1 MQVGI
6 LGPLVVAADGRQVE
20 IGGARLRRL
29 LILLALEVGRTVTV
43 EALTEAL
50 WAETAP
56 SDPTNAVQSL
66 VSRLRRALPV
76 TTALHSAHGGYRLAL
91 PREAVD
97 AYRFERLARE
107 GQRALRAGDATTA
120 TTRLDEA
127 LSLWRGPALA
137 DAIDA
142 RYAAAAAARL
152 EELRL
157 SALEDRAEAD
167 LVAGRGDQLVAEL
180 EELAARHPL
189 RERIRALLMSALYGT
204 GRQAEALRSYEEFRA
219 RLAEELGIDPSPR
232 VRDVHVAML
241 RGDFALSPAAAPSP
255 AAGPA
260 SPNPPGPTPAGRA
273 VGSPPAPAAARPVA
287 PPGNLRAPLT
297 TFVGR
302 GGELRRL
309 GDQLRDGRL
318 VTLVGPGGAGKTRL
332 ASTLAGSLAAT
343 HPGGAWLVELAAVT
357 DPDDVPQVIVRSLGL
372 REAGLL
378 DGPAPRDVLEQ
389 LVEAFS
395 VAPTLLVLDN
405 CEHLVDAAARL
416 VDELLGRCPEL
427 RVVATSREP
436 LGIVGEALCPVPP
449 LALPRPAATRAE
461 AVESAAVQL
470 FVNRASAVRPGFAV
484 TDANVDAVVEICRR
498 LDGLPLAIEL
508 AAARTRTLPVEEL
521 AARLSDRFRLLTG
534 GSRTATPRHRTL
546 RAVVAW
552 SWDLLEEDERRLA
565 RRLAVFPGAITPQ
578 SAARLCAL
586 PPAVTPAPLDL
597 LAALVDKS
605 LLQRLDGP
613 RPRYRMLE
621 TIREYGLEWLAEE
634 GEVAAARQAHAEYFL
649 QLSEQAEPR
658 LRGPD
663 QVTWLPVLT
672 AERENLLA
680 AFHFACDTGDAA
692 VAVRLAAAVSPLWTV
707 QGNHGEA
714 AAWLRAVLEL
724 PGEAPPRARR
734 VATAAYLFNTVLS
747 GGRVGGDVPIDTL
760 LARLPG
766 SEGPDDHPIVAL
778 LDPALAFLREDT
790 AAGLSAIDRLRDHPD
805 RWARGALMLLSAL
818 LHGQDGETDAM
829 HADLTQ
835 AAAAFRETG
844 DRWGLSMTL
853 TFEAHVQLVL
863 GDFPAAM
870 TAAEE
875 ARTLLHT
882 LDPADDAAL
891 QRVML
896 AVALTWHGDL
906 ARARD
911 ELRALVAP
919 AARPVAARYQVLA
932 HIWLGHLARYDGAL
946 DEAAREYDR
955 ARVDLD
961 RLTFDA
967 AVYRAMHLCA
977 SAQLAVA
984 RGAEEAAW
992 EHLAA
997 AFAIAAEPG
1006 YAPVLA
1012 EIGVAAA
1019 AACLAC
1025 GEAELAAELLGAA
1038 SALHRGPDSF
1048 HPDATELGRRLAGAL
1063 GGDVHA
1069 VAVERGR
1076 SRDRADALALIS
1088 AQVRRR

>member
-6 LGPLVVAADGRQVE
+6 LGPLTVAADGRQVE

-43 EALTEAL
+43 EALSDAL
-50 WAETAP
+50 WADSAP
-56 SDPTNAVQSL
+56 TDPTNAVQSL

-76 TTALHSAHGGYRLAL
+76 TSALHSAHGGYRLEL

-107 GQRALRAGDATTA
+107 GQRALRAGDPATA
-120 TTRLDEA
+120 TTCLGEA

-137 DAIDA
+137 DATDT

-167 LVAGRGDQLVAEL
+167 LVSGRADQIVAEL

-189 RERIRALLMSALYGT
+189 RERSRALLMNALYAT
-204 GRQAEALRSYEEFRA
+204 GRQAEALRSYEDFRS
-219 RLAEELGIDPSPR
+219 RLAEELGVDPSPR
-232 VRDVHVAML
+232 VRDLHVAML
-241 RGDFALSPAAAPSP
+241 RRDPALTPAAAPLAP
-255 AAGPA
+255 TDATPPPTGAPAAAGPA
-260 SPNPPGPTPAGRA
+260 
-273 VGSPPAPAAARPVA
+273 APAERPVA
-287 PPGNLRAPLT
+287 RPGNLRAPLT

-302 GGELRRL
+302 DAELRRVA
-309 GDQLRDGRL
+309 DQLRDGRL

-332 ASTLAGSLAAT
+332 ATTLAGSLADA

-357 DPDDVPQVIVRSLGL
+357 DPDDVPQVVVRALGL

-378 DGPAPRDVLEQ
+378 EGPAPRDLLDQ

-395 VAPTLLVLDN
+395 VAPALLVLDN

-416 VDELLGRCPEL
+416 VDELLGRCPAL

-449 LALPRPAATRAE
+449 LALPAPAATLAE
-461 AVESAAVQL
+461 AVESPAVQL
-470 FVNRASAVRPGFAV
+470 FVNRAAAVRPGFVV
-484 TDANVDAVVEICRR
+484 TDANVAAAVEVCRR

-521 AARLSDRFRLLTG
+521 ADRLSDRFRLLTG
-534 GSRTATPRHRTL
+534 GSRTAMPRHRTL

-552 SWDLLEEDERRLA
+552 SWDLLESDERRLA
-565 RRLAVFPGAITPQ
+565 QRLAVFPGAVTPE
-578 SAARLCAL
+578 SATRLCEL
-586 PPAVTPAPLDL
+586 SPAIAPAALDL

-621 TIREYGLEWLAEE
+621 TIREYGLERLAEE
-634 GEVAAARQAHAEYFL
+634 DEVAAARRAHAQYFL
-649 QLSEQAEPR
+649 ELSERAEPR
-658 LRGPD
+658 LRGPE
-663 QVTWLPVLT
+663 QLEWLPRLA
-672 AERENLLA
+672 AERENVLA

-707 QGNHGEA
+707 QGNHAEA

-724 PGEAPPRARR
+724 PGEAPPAARR
-734 VATAAYLFNTVLS
+734 VATAAYLFNTVLT
-747 GGRVGGDVPIDTL
+747 GGRVGGDLPIEAL
-760 LARLPG
+760 LARLPDRD
-766 SEGPDDHPIVAL
+766 GPDDHPVAVL
-778 LDPALAFLREDT
+778 LDPALAFLHEDV
-790 AAGLSAIDRLRDHPD
+790 AAGLAAIARLRSHPD
-805 RWARGALMLLSAL
+805 PWARGTLMLMGAL
-818 LHGQDGETDAM
+818 LHGQDGDTAAM
-829 HADLTQ
+829 RADLAD

-844 DRWGLSMTL
+844 DRWGLAMAL
-853 TFEAHVQLVL
+853 TFEAHVHLVL
-863 GDFPAAM
+863 GDFPVAM
-870 TAAEE
+870 AAAEE
-875 ARTLLHT
+875 AATLLHT
-882 LDPADDAAL
+882 LDPTADAAL
-891 QRVML
+891 QRVLL
-896 AVALTWHGDL
+896 AVALIWHGDL
-906 ARARD
+906 SRARD
-911 ELRALVAP
+911 ELRTLVAP
-919 AARPVAARYQVLA
+919 AARPVAARYLVLA
-932 HIWLGHLARYDGAL
+932 HLWLGHLARYDGAL
-946 DEAAREYDR
+946 DESARAYDR
-955 ARVDLD
+955 ARADLE
-961 RLTFDA
+961 RITFDA
-967 AVYRAMHLCA
+967 ALYRSMHSCA
-977 SAQLAVA
+977 AAQLAVA
-984 RGAEEAAW
+984 REDLAAAR

-997 AFAIAAEPG
+997 AFALAAEPG
-1006 YAPVLA
+1006 YVPVLA

-1019 AACLAC
+1019 AACLAS

-1048 HPDATELGRRLAGAL
+1048 HPDATELGRRLAGVL
-1063 GGDVHA
+1063 GGEVHA
-1069 VAVERGR
+1069 AAVERGR
-1076 SRDRADALALIS
+1076 ARDRADALALID

>member
-76 TTALHSAHGGYRLAL
+76 TSALHSAHGGYRLAL

-107 GQRALRAGDATTA
+107 GQRALRAGDPATA

-137 DAIDA
+137 DATDA

-152 EELRL
+152 EELRI

-219 RLAEELGIDPSPR
+219 RLAEELGVDPSPR
-232 VRDVHVAML
+232 VRDLHVAML
-241 RGDFALSPAAAPSP
+241 RGDFTLPTAAPSP
-255 AAGPA
+255 AAV
-260 SPNPPGPTPAGRA
+260 PGPSNVPGSAPTGGP
-273 VGSPPAPAAARPVA
+273 VGSPAPVTARPVV

-297 TFVGR
+297 TFVAR
-302 GGELRRL
+302 DGELRRL
-309 GDQLRDGRL
+309 SDQLRDGRL

-332 ASTLAGSLAAT
+332 ASTLAGSLAAS

-357 DPDDVPQVIVRSLGL
+357 DPDDVPQVVVRALGL

-378 DGPAPRDVLEQ
+378 DGPAPRDVLEH

-405 CEHLVDAAARL
+405 CEHLVDAAAQL

-461 AVESAAVQL
+461 AIESPAVQL
-470 FVNRASAVRPGFAV
+470 FVNRAVAVRPGFAI
-484 TDANVDAVVEICRR
+484 TDANVGAVVEICRR

-508 AAARTRTLPVEEL
+508 AAARARTLPVEEL
-521 AARLSDRFRLLTG
+521 AVRLSDRFRLLTG
-534 GSRTATPRHRTL
+534 GGRTATPRHRTL

-565 RRLAVFPGAITPQ
+565 QRLAVFPGAITPQ

-586 PPAVTPAPLDL
+586 APAVEPAALDL
-597 LAALVDKS
+597 LSALVDKS

-649 QLSEQAEPR
+649 QLSEEAEPR

-663 QVTWLPVLT
+663 QVTWLPLLT
-672 AERENLLA
+672 AEWENVLA

-707 QGNHGEA
+707 QGNHAEA

-724 PGEAPPRARR
+724 PGEAPPSARR

-747 GGRVGGDVPIDTL
+747 GGRVGGDVPTDTL

-766 SEGPDDHPIVAL
+766 SAGSDDHPIAAL

-790 AAGLSAIDRLRDHPD
+790 AAGLLAIDRLRDHPD

-829 HADLTQ
+829 HADLGQ

-844 DRWGLSMTL
+844 DRWGLSMAL
-853 TFEAHVQLVL
+853 TFETHVQLLL

-896 AVALTWHGDL
+896 AVALIWHGDL
-906 ARARD
+906 TRARD

-919 AARPVAARYQVLA
+919 AARPVASRYLVLA

-955 ARVDLD
+955 ARANLD
-961 RLTFDA
+961 RITFDA

-984 RGAEEAAW
+984 RGTEEAAW
-992 EHLAA
+992 EQLAA
-997 AFAIAAEPG
+997 AFAIATDLG

-1019 AACLAC
+1019 AACLAS
-1025 GEAELAAELLGAA
+1025 GEAESAAELLGAA

-1048 HPDATELGRRLAGAL
+1048 HPDATELGRRLTGAL

-1076 SRDRADALALIS
+1076 SRDRADALALIG

>member
-6 LGPLVVAADGRQVE
+6 LGPLTVAADGRQVE

-43 EALTEAL
+43 EALTDAL
-50 WAETAP
+50 WAGTTP
-56 SDPTNAVQSL
+56 TDPTNAVQSL

-76 TTALHSAHGGYRLAL
+76 TSALHSAHGGYRLEL

-107 GQRALRAGDATTA
+107 GQRALRAGDPATA
-120 TTRLDEA
+120 TNCLAEA

-137 DAIDA
+137 DATDT

-167 LVAGRGDQLVAEL
+167 LVSGRADQLVAEL

-189 RERIRALLMSALYGT
+189 RERTRALLMNALYAT
-204 GRQAEALRSYEEFRA
+204 GRQAEALRSYEDFRA
-219 RLAEELGIDPSPR
+219 RLAEELGVDPSPR
-232 VRDVHVAML
+232 VRDLHVAML
-241 RGDFALSPAAAPSP
+241 RRDPALTSAAVPLTRAAPGGAPEATPPPAADRPAPPVPGP
-255 AAGPA
+255 AA
-260 SPNPPGPTPAGRA
+260 R
-273 VGSPPAPAAARPVA
+273 
-287 PPGNLRAPLT
+287 PGNLRAPLT

-302 GGELRRL
+302 DAELRRL
-309 GDQLRDGRL
+309 TGQLRDGRL

-332 ASTLAGSLAAT
+332 ATTLAGTLADA

-357 DPDDVPQVIVRSLGL
+357 DPDDVPQVVVRALGL

-378 DGPAPRDVLEQ
+378 EGPGPRDLLDQ

-395 VAPTLLVLDN
+395 VAPALLVLDN

-427 RVVATSREP
+427 RIVATSREP

-449 LALPRPAATRAE
+449 LALPAPAATVAE
-461 AVESAAVQL
+461 AVESPAVQL
-470 FVNRASAVRPGFAV
+470 FVNRAVAVRPGFVV
-484 TDANVDAVVEICRR
+484 TDANVAAVCEVCRR

-534 GSRTATPRHRTL
+534 GSRTAMPRHRTL

-552 SWDLLEEDERRLA
+552 SWDLLEPDERRLA
-565 RRLAVFPGAITPQ
+565 QRLAVFPGAVTPE
-578 SAARLCAL
+578 SAARLCEL
-586 PPAVTPAPLDL
+586 PPAIAPAALDL

-621 TIREYGLEWLAEE
+621 TIREYGLERLAEQD
-634 GEVAAARQAHAEYFL
+634 EVGAARRAHAGYFL
-649 QLSEQAEPR
+649 ELSERAEPR
-658 LRGPD
+658 LRGPE
-663 QVTWLPVLT
+663 QIVWLRRLA

-692 VAVRLAAAVSPLWTV
+692 MAVRLAAAVSPLWTV
-707 QGNHGEA
+707 QGNHAEA

-724 PGEAPPRARR
+724 PGEAPPPARR
-734 VATAAYLFNTVLS
+734 AATAAYLFNTVLT
-747 GGRVGGDVPIDTL
+747 GGRAGGDLPIEAL
-760 LARLPG
+760 LARLPDRA
-766 SEGPDDHPIVAL
+766 EPDDHPVAAL
-778 LDPALAFLREDT
+778 LDPALAFLRADT
-790 AAGLSAIDRLRDHPD
+790 AAGLAAIARLREHPD
-805 RWARGALMLLSAL
+805 PWARGTLMLLAAL
-818 LHGQDGETDAM
+818 LHGQDGDTDAM
-829 HADLTQ
+829 RADLAE
-835 AAAAFRETG
+835 AAGAFRATG
-844 DRWGLSMTL
+844 DRWGLAMAL
-853 TFEAHVQLVL
+853 TFEAHVHLVL
-863 GDFPAAM
+863 GDFPVAM
-870 TAAEE
+870 AAAEE
-875 ARTLLHT
+875 AATLLHT
-882 LDPADDAAL
+882 LDATADAAL
-891 QRVML
+891 QRVLL
-896 AVALTWHGDL
+896 AVALIWHGDL
-906 ARARD
+906 TRARD
-911 ELRALVAP
+911 ELRALVGP
-919 AARPVAARYQVLA
+919 AARPVTARYLVLA
-932 HIWLGHLARYDGAL
+932 HLWLGHLARYDGAL

-955 ARVDLD
+955 ARADLE
-961 RLTFDA
+961 RITFDA
-967 AVYRAMHLCA
+967 ALYRAMHRCA
-977 SAQLAVA
+977 AAQLAVA
-984 RGAEEAAW
+984 QGDQRSAW
-992 EHLAA
+992 EHLAD
-997 AFAIAAEPG
+997 AFALAAEPG
-1006 YAPVLA
+1006 YVPVLA

-1019 AACLAC
+1019 AARLAG

-1048 HPDATELGRRLAGAL
+1048 HPDATDLGRRLADVL

-1069 VAVERGR
+1069 TAVERGR
-1076 SRDRADALALIS
+1076 ARDRAGALALID

>member
-76 TTALHSAHGGYRLAL
+76 TSALHSAHGGYRLAL

-107 GQRALRAGDATTA
+107 GQRALRAGDPATA

-137 DAIDA
+137 DATDA

-219 RLAEELGIDPSPR
+219 RLAEELGVDPSPR
-232 VRDVHVAML
+232 VRDLHVAML
-241 RGDFALSPAAAPSP
+241 RGDFALPTAAAPSS
-255 AAGPA
+255 AAGPGSA
-260 SPNPPGPTPAGRA
+260 TVPGAAPAGP
-273 VGSPPAPAAARPVA
+273 PPAPVAARPVV

-302 GGELRRL
+302 DGELRRL
-309 GDQLRDGRL
+309 SDQLRDGRL

-357 DPDDVPQVIVRSLGL
+357 DPDDVPQVIVRALGL

-378 DGPAPRDVLEQ
+378 DGPAPRGVLEQ

-405 CEHLVDAAARL
+405 CEHLVDAAAQL

-427 RVVATSREP
+427 RIVATSREP
-436 LGIVGEALCPVPP
+436 LGIVGETLCPVPP
-449 LALPRPAATRAE
+449 LALPLPEAARAE
-461 AVESAAVQL
+461 AVESPAVQL
-470 FVNRASAVRPGFAV
+470 FVNRASAVRPGFVV
-484 TDANVDAVVEICRR
+484 TDANVGAVVEICRR

-521 AARLSDRFRLLTG
+521 AVRLSDRFRLLTG

-565 RRLAVFPGAITPQ
+565 QRLAVFPGAITPQ

-586 PPAVTPAPLDL
+586 PPAVKPAALDL

-649 QLSEQAEPR
+649 QLSEEAEPR
-658 LRGPD
+658 LRGPE
-663 QVTWLPVLT
+663 QVTWLPLLT

-692 VAVRLAAAVSPLWTV
+692 VAVRLAAALSPLWTV
-707 QGNHGEA
+707 QSNHAEA

-724 PGEAPPRARR
+724 PGEAPPPARR

-747 GGRVGGDVPIDTL
+747 GGRVGNEVPIDTL

-766 SEGPDDHPIVAL
+766 PGGSDDHPVAAL

-790 AAGLSAIDRLRDHPD
+790 AAGRAAIDRLRDHPD
-805 RWARGALMLLSAL
+805 QWARGALMLLSAL
-818 LHGQDGETDAM
+818 LHGQDGDTDAM
-829 HADLTQ
+829 HADLTR

-844 DRWGLSMTL
+844 DRWGLSMAL
-853 TFEAHVQLVL
+853 TFETHVQLVL
-863 GDFPAAM
+863 GDFSAAM

-896 AVALTWHGDL
+896 AVALIWHGDL

-919 AARPVAARYQVLA
+919 AARPVAARYLVLA

-984 RGAEEAAW
+984 REAQETAW

-997 AFAIAAEPG
+997 AFAIATELG

-1019 AACLAC
+1019 AACLTR

-1048 HPDATELGRRLAGAL
+1048 HPDATELGRRLAEAL
-1063 GGDVHA
+1063 GGDAHA

-1076 SRDRADALALIS
+1076 SRDRADALALIG